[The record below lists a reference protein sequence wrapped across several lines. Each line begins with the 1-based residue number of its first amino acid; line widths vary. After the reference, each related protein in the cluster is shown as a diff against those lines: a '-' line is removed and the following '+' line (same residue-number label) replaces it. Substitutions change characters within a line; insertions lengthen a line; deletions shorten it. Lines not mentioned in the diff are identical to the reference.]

1 MIKPH
6 ELIGSWQLDDWTIEC
21 DDGRTLSR
29 PFGEGAQGVLIYA
42 ADGAM
47 AVSIMRAGRASL
59 SNANARKAP
68 EAERA
73 AAFDGYF
80 GYAGRWRLADGEMV
94 HEIEQALNPD
104 FVGHCPNSG
113 DRLPRR
119 CDGVERA
126 PDHGIRR
133 HDDQPSCLA
142 PSRRSLSVGEGP
154 RG

>member
-6 ELIGSWQLDDWTIEC
+6 ELIGSWQLDDWTIEY

-104 FVGHCPNSG
+104 FVGTAQTREIDYRGDVMVLSARQTTASG
-113 DRLPRR
+113 ATMTNRLVWRR
-119 CDGVERA
+119 AGA
-126 PDHGIRR
+126 
-133 HDDQPSCLA
+133 A
-142 PSRRSLSVGEGP
+142 
-154 RG
+154 